1 MPGQGEL
8 DELLDEIL
16 RRPERRRKIE
26 AQIEETFV
34 ADRAV
39 LVLDMSGFSRTT
51 RAHGIVEFLL
61 MIRRL
66 RRVADSV
73 VAKHRGDVLKAEA
86 DNLFCTFPSVP
97 DALAASREITRGLD
111 DDLYVSIGIGYGP
124 LLLIGDDDVM
134 GSEVNL
140 ASKLGEDVAD
150 RGDVLLTEGA
160 RAVLPDDEPLE
171 ERTVSVSGM
180 ELRHYAVAI

>member
-1 MPGQGEL
+1 VPGRDEL

-16 RRPERRRKIE
+16 RRPDRRGKLE
-26 AQIEETFV
+26 AQIEQTFV

-51 RAHGIVEFLL
+51 QTRGIVEFLL

-73 VAKHRGDVLKAEA
+73 VAKRRGDVLKAEA
-86 DNLFCTFPSVP
+86 DNLFCTFPTVP
-97 DALAASREITRGLD
+97 DALAAALEITRTLD
-111 DDLYVSIGIGYGP
+111 DDLYVSIGIGYGQ
-124 LLLIGDDDVM
+124 LLMIGDDDAM

-140 ASKLGEDVAD
+140 ASKLGEDVAM
-150 RGDVLLTEGA
+150 RGDVLLTEAA
-160 RAVLPDDEPLE
+160 RAALPDDEPLE
-171 ERTVSVSGM
+171 ERTVSVSGL
-180 ELRHYAVAI
+180 ELRHYALAD